1 MQWTRECDRKSPY
14 IRFFLA
20 ARKKGSTRELKTAMN
35 RRHVKPLE
43 PVQNSR
49 TKKS

>member
-1 MQWTRECDRKSPY
+1 MRSNVVIDPL
-14 IRFFLA
+14 FLA
-20 ARKKGSTRELKTAMN
+20 ARQKGSTRELKTAMT
-35 RRHVKPLE
+35 RRYVKPLE